1 MNQLIQSF
9 NSVVDASEADDA
21 VSDFLATA
29 HQPSPAR
36 AAAATIRGR
45 GRGRGSRGGR
55 GKVIKPVQSKALPG
69 RGRRQKVYDSSRAQA
84 AHERMQE
91 VKQAFA
97 AIAKWVK
104 PAVQEIADRSI
115 NELLENPAI
124 IEKVP
129 EYGET
134 QNFLKKRHQDAID
147 KTEKACR
154 FGIEMAQRVYE
165 NEQEAARESCA
176 RQIEDLMDQRYGQLL
191 RKLDRLEFLHNHNLP
206 LDLMDL
212 PDDDYTYIKV
222 NAEEAMS
229 QGIFVEY
236 TPEGVEL
243 PFSSRSLKELMVK
256 RHILPLE
263 PAKRKA
269 EGQPEG
275 QPASKVA
282 ATAKE
287 EESVPHMLRH
297 TASLL
302 GAVEALEENEATPQD
317 SSDAPTPAAEPI
329 DDASGAAEQ
338 PRASADIIPA
348 DVPSLPI
355 PRGATGPDDFG
366 VRLIARRATRTDM
379 PNNRIMVPNLFEWED
394 HEIGFR
400 DSTNSAQKGATKA
413 RRGKFLEKPGS
424 NYLFIDRRVGI
435 WDSTE
440 AVGEFDESLIKKHAL
455 HPSLGIFLPTSSN
468 VEEEPASHANGWKPV
483 ALVAPGGEIIHTS
496 RTIPAARRDRASL
509 EIERKM
515 EKKIA
520 VTNVLNEW
528 REEEDGSRDD
538 LAPDS
543 EVVEERRREILLAR
557 GLDPDKVIL
566 PSPSPISPAPEP
578 VQVDTASFDKFVGD
592 ALRAAAEGEETKKE
606 EAEEGQKEEEEPPRP
621 VATKSTQ
628 SSRPYDVIRD
638 VFLDNAPAQHPPLPQ
653 AQDAAPPPPPAPADL
668 SDLCRL
674 ADVAVEQEPAPS
686 YLAVDPALYAQA
698 QPNGNLKAN
707 EYEQGEYPRPM
718 EYAQQAHAEPAPF
731 MQPLDAP
738 RPAEQVRP
746 NDFLMTALNPPSP
759 ASAYPPPASSDYP
772 ALRRSSEGSGPRTPF
787 SNGTTSKSLPA
798 LRPMRNLLNDTPP
811 PPEQQQGSPAMQHGN
826 MVATNSGTFYP
837 PAAARPYHNG
847 YPPVLEPHQ
856 MHQVQPAV
864 MQPGSL
870 QAPPLA
876 AGPDP
881 RQMSQYSV
889 SPPPYETGPPPLA
902 SFPPAPTAPMGQQQ
916 PALTPAAAQQNSS
929 KYRKLEPAPT
939 PPHRLSYSANGQE
952 LRTVQFDYRESIK
965 DYPAVEAPPRHG
977 PTQIRGWSYNNQNM
991 KKTTSATS
999 TRPNSSKDDASNNA
1013 DEPA

>member
-1 MNQLIQSF
+1 
-9 NSVVDASEADDA
+9 
-21 VSDFLATA
+21 
-29 HQPSPAR
+29 
-36 AAAATIRGR
+36 
-45 GRGRGSRGGR
+45 
-55 GKVIKPVQSKALPG
+55 
-69 RGRRQKVYDSSRAQA
+69 
-84 AHERMQE
+84 
-91 VKQAFA
+91 
-97 AIAKWVK
+97 
-104 PAVQEIADRSI
+104 
-115 NELLENPAI
+115 
-124 IEKVP
+124 
-129 EYGET
+129 
-134 QNFLKKRHQDAID
+134 
-147 KTEKACR
+147 
-154 FGIEMAQRVYE
+154 
-165 NEQEAARESCA
+165 
-176 RQIEDLMDQRYGQLL
+176 MDERYGQLL
-191 RKLDRLEFLHNHNLP
+191 RKLDRLEFLHDHNLP
-206 LDLMDL
+206 LDVSPTRLHPIYFLSGHMIPLTCKKLVDL
-212 PDDDYTYIKV
+212 PDEDYTYIKV
-222 NAEEAMS
+222 TAEEAMS

-243 PFSSRSLKELMVK
+243 PFSNRSLKDLMVK
-256 RHILPLE
+256 RPTLPLE
-263 PAKRKA
+263 QTKRKA

-329 DDASGAAEQ
+329 DDVSGAAEQ
-338 PRASADIIPA
+338 PRASADTIPA

-355 PRGATGPDDFG
+355 PRGATGPDEFG

-440 AVGEFDESLIKKHAL
+440 AAGEFDEALIKKHGL
-455 HPSLGIFLPTSSN
+455 HPSLGIFLPASSN
-468 VEEEPASHANGWKPV
+468 VEEEPSIHANGWKPV
-483 ALVAPGGEIIHTS
+483 ALVAPGGEMIHAS
-496 RTIPAARRDRASL
+496 RTIPAARRNRANL

-520 VTNVLNEW
+520 ITNVLNEW
-528 REEEDGSRDD
+528 REKEDASRDD

-543 EVVEERRREILLAR
+543 EVVEKRRSEILLAH

-566 PSPSPISPAPEP
+566 PSPSPRPPTPEP
-578 VQVDTASFDKFVGD
+578 VQQDTASFDQFVDD
-592 ALRAAAEGEETKKE
+592 ALRAAAEEEET
-606 EAEEGQKEEEEPPRP
+606 KEEEEEEEPEPTRP
-621 VATKSTQ
+621 VAPKSTQ
-628 SSRPYDVIRD
+628 FSRPYDVIRD
-638 VFLDNAPAQHPPLPQ
+638 VFLDNAPAAQHLPLPQ
-653 AQDAAPPPPPAPADL
+653 AQGVAPPPPPGPADL
-668 SDLCRL
+668 SGLCRL

-686 YLAVDPALYAQA
+686 YLAVDPALYTQA
-698 QPNGNLKAN
+698 QSNGILKVN

-718 EYAQQAHAEPAPF
+718 EYTQAHAEPAPF
-731 MQPLDAP
+731 LQPVDAP
-738 RPAEQVRP
+738 RPVEQVRP

-759 ASAYPPPASSDYP
+759 ASAYPPPASTEYP
-772 ALRRSSEGSGPRTPF
+772 VLRRSSEGSGARTPF

-811 PPEQQQGSPAMQHGN
+811 PPESQQGSPAMQHGS
-826 MVATNSGTFYP
+826 MVATNSGSFYP
-837 PAAARPYHNG
+837 PAVARPYHNG
-847 YPPVLEPHQ
+847 YPPVPEPHQ
-856 MHQVQPAV
+856 MHQIQPVV
-864 MQPGSL
+864 MQPGPL

-876 AGPDP
+876 APPDP
-881 RQMSQYSV
+881 RRMSQYSV

-916 PALTPAAAQQNSS
+916 PALNPAAAQQNSS

-999 TRPNSSKDDASNNA
+999 TRPNSSKGDASNNP